1 MSPRL
6 VDGSKVRRRTGSSL
20 LGRGFRWTL
29 MARNDNK
36 FPVCKCFHPGGVPCV
51 IPAVFLAVVPVW
63 LLSGTRWGEAKTFS
77 LLGMSEKTTNVA
89 LRKPLATI
97 CSCQGGGLP
106 THPWWFLSNEQVQK
120 REAVFWFVSSAS
132 AVCRFFPKRFACL
145 PGGRRAG
152 PFAAARSIISSCGRQ
167 HFVARA
173 D

>member
-1 MSPRL
+1 M
-6 VDGSKVRRRTGSSL
+6 D
-20 LGRGFRWTL
+20 
-29 MARNDNK
+29 RNDNK

-106 THPWWFLSNEQVQK
+106 THPWWFLSNERVPKK
-120 REAVFWFVSSAS
+120 RGGFLVRLVGLGRLPFLPEKV
-132 AVCRFFPKRFACL
+132 CL
-145 PGGRRAG
+145 PGGGGAG

-173 D
+173 G